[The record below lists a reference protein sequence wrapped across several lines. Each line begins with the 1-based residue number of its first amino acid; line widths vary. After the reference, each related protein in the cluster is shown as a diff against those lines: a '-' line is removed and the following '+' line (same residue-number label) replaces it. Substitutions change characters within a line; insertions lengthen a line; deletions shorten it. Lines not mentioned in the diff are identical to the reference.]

1 MITCPKLRRSVFTA
15 LVLLGAGALLL
26 IISNLLLSIVGGFLS
41 LIIGYIGLTLI
52 VGSPLTMLITLVRSL
67 LPGSRKNLE
76 ACIH

>member
-1 MITCPKLRRSVFTA
+1 MITCLKLRRSVFTA

-26 IISNLLLSIVGGFLS
+26 ITSNILLSVVGGFLS

-52 VGSPLTMLITLVRSL
+52 VSSPLTMLITLVRSL

-76 ACIH
+76 LCIH